1 MSINKNLVEQHYA
14 LSDFTPTHVG
24 WFTMGTAEG
33 VSNKKGTHMLIGTMK
48 QQQAVQLMAMM
59 LCNE

>member
-24 WFTMGTAEG
+24 WFTMGTEG
-33 VSNKKGTHMLIGTMK
+33 VSKKKVTHMLIGTMK

>member
-1 MSINKNLVEQHYA
+1 
-14 LSDFTPTHVG
+14 
-24 WFTMGTAEG
+24 MGTEG
-33 VSNKKGTHMLIGTMK
+33 VSKKKVTHMLIGTMK